1 MISHAI
7 RRDKHLFHFS
17 KTINCTNYNLQQIT
31 RKVIQRFP
39 CICER
44 DVLQSFFFFKVQAVH
59 MKTCTEGIARRV
71 IFENNVNLLKK

>member
-7 RRDKHLFHFS
+7 RRDKLLFHFS
-17 KTINCTNYNLQQIT
+17 KTINCTNLNLRQIT
-31 RKVIQRFP
+31 RKVIQQLP

-44 DVLQSFFFFKVQAVH
+44 DVLQSFFFFQVQDVH

-71 IFENNVNLLKK
+71 SCENNVNLLKK